1 MCRCTMKFISFEI
14 PYEKSLVGWAALCAL
29 FYALIYAKLAK
40 LLVQFSTFTVVARL
54 LRCPLT
60 PNSNFEPLQRTD
72 KFFIPTPHVGRPR
85 VFGYMSSV
93 HLFIISLLEWKL
105 NALHCIYDKSFEI
118 RCAQESSDFLLFKS
132 LCVFFSLCCFVFL
145 ALEAIKTILIFSNSS
160 ALLVFLMQSLFS
172 HTKRTPSVIS
182 LDIGVEGAEQPRR
195 RSRSQL
201 CV

>member
-1 MCRCTMKFISFEI
+1 M
-14 PYEKSLVGWAALCAL
+14 
-29 FYALIYAKLAK
+29 
-40 LLVQFSTFTVVARL
+40 QFSTFTVVARL

-132 LCVFFSLCCFVFL
+132 LCFFSLCCFVFL

-160 ALLVFLMQSLFS
+160 ALLVFLNAVSFFPHQAHTVSYQSG
-172 HTKRTPSVIS
+172 H
-182 LDIGVEGAEQPRR
+182 
-195 RSRSQL
+195 RS
-201 CV
+201 